1 MRYQVNIPD
10 GVSGD
15 YKVVNEG
22 SATKLYQLI
31 DSEWLVIMEDSELE
45 AEQADSFLTA
55 ATGDV
60 LVAGLGLGMVVQPLI
75 DNNSVTSV
83 TIVEKFQEVTDLVW
97 SHVPQSSKVRLISGD
112 IHTWTPDKDFDVAW
126 FDSFICPID
135 GTDSIG
141 PYLTTLKNK
150 YQASVGSGYFWPYT
164 RGW

>member
-75 DNNSVTSV
+75 DNNSV
-83 TIVEKFQEVTDLVW
+83 IN
-97 SHVPQSSKVRLISGD
+97 I
-112 IHTWTPDKDFDVAW
+112 
-126 FDSFICPID
+126 
-135 GTDSIG
+135 
-141 PYLTTLKNK
+141 KN
-150 YQASVGSGYFWPYT
+150 
-164 RGW
+164 